1 MAEFNLVDRGY
12 LLCVDGLLVG
22 GLPPFF
28 GDGLFNHPHESE
40 DVLPNLR
47 PIELRQ
53 ARRKGEVRPPIVV
66 NCCDDAPLFNVTL
79 QPVRDRGSS
88 PSKRH
93 RSFMAWY
100 ATSSAEKNGIAT
112 RYGPPAP
119 IHAW

>member
-53 ARRKGEVRPPIVV
+53 ARRKGDVRPPIVV
-66 NCCDDAPLFNVTL
+66 NCCDDATLFNVTL
-79 QPVRDRGSS
+79 KPVRDRGSFD
-88 PSKRH
+88 R
-93 RSFMAWY
+93 RQNAIDVAAITF
-100 ATSSAEKNGIAT
+100 TSA
-112 RYGPPAP
+112 R
-119 IHAW
+119 